1 MNIQL
6 KGKLLGLAAIAA
18 IGMVAA
24 SASAQ
29 SKDVVISFTTDDK
42 GVAPYVLDSQ
52 KAVTTSGS
60 GLCWRTGFW
69 SPAAVQTAYAGS
81 FPAGCV
87 CDKDLVP
94 ADMCRAPDWGQ
105 AGGK

>member
-18 IGMVAA
+18 FGMAA
-24 SASAQ
+24 TSESAQ
-29 SKDVVISFTTDDK
+29 SKDVAITFTTDDR
-42 GVAPYVLDSQ
+42 GVAPYVTDGR
-52 KAVTTSGS
+52 KVVATSGA

-81 FPAGCV
+81 YPAGCA

-94 ADMCRAPDWGQ
+94 ADMCRAPDWS
-105 AGGK
+105 KSK

>member
-1 MNIQL
+1 MKMQI

-18 IGMVAA
+18 IGMAA
-24 SASAQ
+24 TSAAAQ
-29 SKDVVISFTTDDK
+29 SKTVTISFTTDDR
-42 GVAPYVLDSQ
+42 GVSPYVLDSRQ
-52 KAVTTSGS
+52 VVATSGA

-94 ADMCRAPDWGQ
+94 ADMCAAPDWS
-105 AGGK
+105 KTK

>member
-6 KGKLLGLAAIAA
+6 KGKLLGFAAIAA
-18 IGMVAA
+18 IGLAAA

-42 GVAPYVLDSQ
+42 GVTPYVLDSRR
-52 KAVTTSGS
+52 AIVTSGS

-69 SPAAVQTAYAGS
+69 SPASAQTAFAGS
-81 FPAGCV
+81 FPAGCA

-94 ADMCRAPDWGQ
+94 ADMCKAPDWN
-105 AGGK
+105 KK